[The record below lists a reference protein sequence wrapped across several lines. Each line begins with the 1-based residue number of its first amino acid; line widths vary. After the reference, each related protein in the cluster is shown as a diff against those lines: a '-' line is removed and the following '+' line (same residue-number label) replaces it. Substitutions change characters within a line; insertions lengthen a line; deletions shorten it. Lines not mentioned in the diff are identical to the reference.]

1 MNNKQP
7 QLTAKL
13 VQCDD
18 EVLADFKDF
27 GPITITLNKIED
39 ILFLH
44 TASLVMTC
52 NHKVE
57 NAEHILK
64 LTAHTAASV
73 GPEKA
78 VDMSV
83 DEGRKAGFY
92 FPEFYKPL
100 AIAMLKHSM
109 SKARNDEGKDSVD

>member
-18 EVLADFKDF
+18 EVLEDFKDF
-27 GPITITLNKIED
+27 GPITITLNKVED

-57 NAEHILK
+57 NAEAILK
-64 LTAHTAASV
+64 MTAHCATTV

-83 DEGRKAGFY
+83 DEGRKAGFF

-100 AIAMLKHSM
+100 AVALLKHSM
-109 SKARNDEGKDSVD
+109 SKARKENDESQ

>member
-1 MNNKQP
+1 MNNKHYG
-7 QLTAKL
+7 LTAKL
-13 VQCDD
+13 VECDD
-18 EVLADFKDF
+18 EVLEDYKDF

-44 TASLVMTC
+44 AASLVMMC

-57 NAEHILK
+57 NAEQILK
-64 LTAHTAASV
+64 MTAHCASKV

-100 AIAMLKHSM
+100 AVALLKHSM
-109 SKARNDEGKDSVD
+109 SKAKEEKDEN